1 MRYIN
6 PHLIDWTLKWSNS
19 NLLIILKRKPC
30 WFFMHKTRH
39 YITRS
44 SCRYTDNEARQMWR
58 HYLYL
63 YLWICVT
70 SWTACNDC
78 SDSYTEKCRDID
90 SWTRCLSAVKHPS
103 SDLLSCGTVAE
114 HSNTTQYTDTS
125 PRIQQ
130 VPVMDVISSHTAY
143 HRSFRLGRPNIVIVS
158 IISIITVYV
167 CVCMCV
173 CFKWVTMTVI

>member
-1 MRYIN
+1 M
-6 PHLIDWTLKWSNS
+6 
-19 NLLIILKRKPC
+19 
-30 WFFMHKTRH
+30 
-39 YITRS
+39 
-44 SCRYTDNEARQMWR
+44 
-58 HYLYL
+58 
-63 YLWICVT
+63 
-70 SWTACNDC
+70 
-78 SDSYTEKCRDID
+78 
-90 SWTRCLSAVKHPS
+90 KHPS

-114 HSNTTQYTDTS
+114 YSDTTHYTDTS

-173 CFKWVTMTVI
+173 CFK